1 MLKNYY
7 KKIFSIKLNILDEIV
22 YLLNI
27 CGITKK
33 MKRLFK
39 IFRNIS
45 ILIFLMILAFYIFI
59 LNAWKIDFT
68 EEEIKPYIAEIK
80 QAEKLPD
87 LFYELYNVDNR
98 NSLEYGTLEYL
109 TKNFLFIK
117 TIAPPSVWIARLMYI
132 SKDEYRNYQ
141 KFLKIEL
148 SLATKIDKEISSKE
162 QLNFIVQE
170 TNFAKDQIGLKSA
183 AKFYFNKEI
192 KELNR
197 LEMAKLVVMTRNP
210 SFFNPKRRLEK
221 LNQEAELLLKRI

>member
-1 MLKNYY
+1 M
-7 KKIFSIKLNILDEIV
+7 
-22 YLLNI
+22 YLLNV
-27 CGITKK
+27 CVITKK
-33 MKRLFK
+33 MKRPLK

-59 LNAWKIDFT
+59 LNAWKFDFT

-87 LFYELYNVDNR
+87 LFYELYNVDNG

-109 TKNFLFIK
+109 TKNLLFIK
-117 TIAPPSVWIARLMYI
+117 TIAPSSVWIARLMYI
-132 SKDEYRNYQ
+132 SKSEYRNYP
-141 KFLKIEL
+141 KILKVEL
-148 SLATKIDKEISSKE
+148 SLATKIDKEISAKE

-183 AKFYFNKEI
+183 AKFYFNKEV
-192 KELNR
+192 KELNS
-197 LEMAKLVVMTRNP
+197 LEMAKLVVMLRNP

-221 LNQEAELLLKRI
+221 LNQEAELLLKTNL